1 MRTPRHHSRQHQLMT
16 LSCIIN
22 LCFGLGHSTE
32 SYAAT
37 ADQTTAAI
45 ATDIDAAG
53 PQGRL
58 MGTLVTPANPEH
70 SPVILIIPGS
80 GPTDRNGNNPL
91 GVRALSYR
99 LLAEGLAERGISSVR
114 IDKRGMFASKAAVPD
129 ANAVTIADYATDV
142 RSWIAAI
149 QQRTGTGCIWLL
161 GHSEG
166 ALVVLAAAQ
175 NPQNICGLILVAA
188 AGRPLAEVMREQ
200 LKSNPANAPILDQA
214 LAAIDSLAAGKTV
227 DATRLNPVLLPLFS
241 PAVQNFL
248 IDTFSYDPAALLAR
262 YDGPALILQGKRDLQ
277 VAVQDA
283 QLLKQANSKAT
294 LVLLP
299 DTNHVL
305 KSVTSDDRGAN
316 FATYANP
323 NLPLAPGVVDTIA
336 NFVTAKRTLH

>member
-1 MRTPRHHSRQHQLMT
+1 MGALARVAIFLM
-16 LSCIIN
+16 I
-22 LCFGLGHSTE
+22 STAMT
-32 SYAAT
+32 YAGT
-37 ADQTTAAI
+37 

-58 MGTLVTPANPEH
+58 MGTLVTPAKPEH

-80 GPTDRNGNNPL
+80 GPTDRDGNSPL
-91 GVRALSYR
+91 GVRGSIYR

-114 IDKRGMFASKAAVPD
+114 IDKRGLFASKAAVPD
-129 ANAVTIADYATDV
+129 ANAVTIADCATDV
-142 RSWIAAI
+142 RSWIASI
-149 QQRTGTGCIWLL
+149 QQRTSTGCVWLL

-166 ALVVLAAAQ
+166 ALIALATAQ

-188 AGRPLAEVMREQ
+188 PGRPLADLMREQ

-214 LAAIDSLAAGKTV
+214 LAAIDNLAAGKTV
-227 DATRLNPVLLPLFS
+227 DAARLNPVLLPLFNT
-241 PAVQNFL
+241 AVQKFL
-248 IDTFSYDPAALLAR
+248 IDMFSYDPAGLLAR
-262 YDGPALILQGKRDLQ
+262 YDGPVLILQGKRDLQ
-277 VAVQDA
+277 VTAHDA

-294 LVLLP
+294 LIWLS

-305 KSVTSDDRGAN
+305 KSVTSDDPGAN

-336 NFVTAKRTLH
+336 NFVAAK

>member
-1 MRTPRHHSRQHQLMT
+1 MKKTLARVALAVGLTVGTHSVT
-16 LSCIIN
+16 
-22 LCFGLGHSTE
+22 
-32 SYAAT
+32 YAANV
-37 ADQTTAAI
+37 
-45 ATDIDAAG
+45 TDLDAAG

-58 MGTLVTPANPEH
+58 MGTLVTPVNPEH

-80 GPTDRNGNNPL
+80 GPTDRDGNNPL
-91 GVRALSYR
+91 GVRGSSYR

-149 QQRTGTGCIWLL
+149 QQRTSIRCVWLL

-166 ALVVLAAAQ
+166 ALIALATAQ
-175 NPQNICGLILVAA
+175 NPENICGLILVSA
-188 AGRPLAEVMREQ
+188 AGRPLSDVIREQ

-214 LAAIDSLAAGKTV
+214 LAAIDSLVAGKTV
-227 DATRLNPVLLPLFS
+227 DASKLNPVLLPLFN
-241 PAVQNFL
+241 PAVQSFL
-248 IDTFSYDPAALLAR
+248 IDEFSYDPAALLAH
-262 YDGPALILQGKRDLQ
+262 YDGQALILQGKRDLQ
-277 VAVQDA
+277 VSVHDA
-283 QLLKQANSKAT
+283 ELLKQANRKAT

-305 KSVTSDDRGAN
+305 KSVSSDDRGAN

-323 NLPLAPGVVDTIA
+323 DLPLAPGVVDTIA
-336 NFVTAKRTLH
+336 NFVTSK